1 MSQQQVAVEH
11 RSTSSQV
18 QRPHKKRVLP
28 TIVKHDI
35 YGDKSGAG
43 DTHQQLFRD
52 RMNTEDDLD
61 HLIKDYSESTFSE
74 IDTNALKRHFNID
87 DLEEKYGS

>member
-1 MSQQQVAVEH
+1 M
-11 RSTSSQV
+11 

-28 TIVKHDI
+28 TIVKHNI
-35 YGDKSGAG
+35 YGDKSTE
-43 DTHQQLFRD
+43 DTHHQLYRD
-52 RMNTEDDLD
+52 PMHTEDNLD
-61 HLIKDYSESTFSE
+61 NLIKDYSESTFSE

>member
-1 MSQQQVAVEH
+1 
-11 RSTSSQV
+11 
-18 QRPHKKRVLP
+18 
-28 TIVKHDI
+28 
-35 YGDKSGAG
+35 
-43 DTHQQLFRD
+43 
-52 RMNTEDDLD
+52 MNTEDGLD